1 MDRETVLK
9 HSRAYRLEHKVLST
23 FAYMLNELL
32 TIKGHPEYYN
42 NWIKV
47 LQIPE
52 FATII
57 VENTLE
63 YFEKEFNIIKVERLP
78 SVYETSNNKRLI
90 NIY

>member
-9 HSRAYRLEHKVLST
+9 HSRAYRLEHKVLPT

-42 NWIKV
+42 NWINL

-52 FATII
+52 FTTII

-63 YFEKEFNIIKVERLP
+63 YFEKEFHIIKIEKL
-78 SVYETSNNKRLI
+78 SNPYGLNTKQLI
-90 NIY
+90 NII